1 MEFFLRFLIISAI
14 WTFVDSMFKKPFA
27 EFFETDE
34 DGASCLIA
42 VILGGFLGYY
52 YLPII
57 AFSLDQKSSSWT
69 ASICMIISSFIFNGL
84 RNGSLRF

>member
-1 MEFFLRFLIISAI
+1 MKFFLKFLIISAI
-14 WTFVDSMFKKPFA
+14 WKFVDSMFKEPLA

-34 DGASCLIA
+34 DGAICLIA

-84 RNGSLRF
+84 KYGSLSF

>member
-1 MEFFLRFLIISAI
+1 MDFFFRFLIISAV
-14 WTFVDSMFKKPFA
+14 WTFVDSILREPLA
-27 EFFETDE
+27 EIFETDE

-69 ASICMIISSFIFNGL
+69 ASICMIISSFLFNSL
-84 RNGSLRF
+84 KNGSLSF

>member
-1 MEFFLRFLIISAI
+1 MDSFFRFLIISAV
-14 WTFVDSMFKKPFA
+14 WTFVDSILREPFA
-27 EFFETDE
+27 EIFETDE

-69 ASICMIISSFIFNGL
+69 ASICMIISSFLFNGL
-84 RNGSLRF
+84 RNGSFSF

>member
-1 MEFFLRFLIISAI
+1 MEFFFRFLIISAI
-14 WTFVDSMFKKPFA
+14 WTFVDSMFKELFA
-27 EFFETDE
+27 KFFETVE

-69 ASICMIISSFIFNGL
+69 VSICIINSSFIFNGL
-84 RNGSLRF
+84 KYGSLRF